1 MAFHLKLKPKEE
13 KFFLLLDEHATLSH
27 SAAELLMQAMNGDIP
42 KEEALTKIDAKTAKA
57 HDLVME
63 TMKRLQKTFI
73 TPMDREDI
81 QQLVDELNAVIDN
94 ISEIMDKMVI
104 YQVGEATEGT
114 KQMTVI
120 TAKAL
125 KEIKKSISY
134 MHDLKKNYLKVEA
147 RSKKV
152 MKLEQ
157 ECDDLYHQEMATLFS
172 QCKDPI
178 EIIKWKEVLQS
189 VEDITDD
196 CEKLV
201 VTFRRVV
208 LKYA

>member
-1 MAFHLKLKPKEE
+1 MAFPFKLKPKEE
-13 KFFLLLDEHATLSH
+13 KFFLLLNDHAKLSYE
-27 SAAELLMQAMNGDIP
+27 AAELLMQAMNGEVP
-42 KEEALTKIDAKTAKA
+42 KDEALALIDDKTKMA
-57 HDLVME
+57 HELVIE

-81 QQLVDELNAVIDN
+81 QQLVDELDAVIDN
-94 ISEIMDKMVI
+94 ISEIMDKMCM

-125 KEIKKSISY
+125 KEIKKSIAY

-152 MKLEQ
+152 LKLEE
-157 ECDDLYHQEMATLFS
+157 ECDDLYHKEMASLFAN
-172 QCKDPI
+172 CTDPI
-178 EIIKWKEVLQS
+178 EIIKWKEILQS
-189 VEDITDD
+189 VEDVTDD
-196 CEKLV
+196 CEDLV

>member
-13 KFFLLLDEHATLSH
+13 KFFSLLNEHATLGYE
-27 SAAELLMQAMNGDIP
+27 AAELLRQAMCGELP
-42 KEEALTKIDAKTAKA
+42 KDEALQKIDAKTAKA
-57 HDLVME
+57 HDLVMD

-81 QQLVDELNAVIDN
+81 QQLIDELNAVINN
-94 ISEIMDKMVI
+94 ISEIMDKMCM
-104 YQVGEATEGT
+104 YQVGEATDGT
-114 KQMTVI
+114 KQMTDI
-120 TAKAL
+120 TAKAM
-125 KEIKKSISY
+125 KEIKKSIGY
-134 MHDLKKNYLKVEA
+134 MPDLKKNYLKVEA
-147 RSKKV
+147 RGKKV
-152 MKLEQ
+152 LKLEQ
-157 ECDDLYHQEMATLFS
+157 DCDDLYHQEMAALFA

>member
-1 MAFHLKLKPKEE
+1 MAFNLKLKPKEE
-13 KFFLLLDEHATLSH
+13 KFFLMLDEHATLVYE
-27 SAAELLMQAMNGDIP
+27 AAELLREAMHERIS
-42 KEEALTKIDAKTAKA
+42 KEEALQRIDAKTERA
-57 HDLVME
+57 HTLVIE
-63 TMKRLQKTFI
+63 TMKKLQKTFI

-94 ISEIMDKMVI
+94 ISEIMDKMCM
-104 YQVGEATEGT
+104 YQVGKATDGT
-114 KQMTVI
+114 KEMTEI

-125 KEIKKSISY
+125 KEIKKSIGY
-134 MHDLKKNYLKVEA
+134 MHDLKKNYLKIEA

-152 MKLEQ
+152 LKLEQ
-157 ECDDLYHQEMATLFS
+157 ECDDLYHQEMAALFA

-189 VEDITDD
+189 VEDTTDD
-196 CEKLV
+196 CEELV